1 MQRYIRIAED
11 VDRIGKGAYSPT
23 LRDNAQDARSA
34 LFNML
39 VEVPPGAEAYA
50 AMKALEEE
58 HPEPNYRRWMAVK
71 ARQRAT
77 QDADES
83 LWSTEQV
90 RDFARAR

>member
-1 MQRYIRIAED
+1 
-11 VDRIGKGAYSPT
+11 
-23 LRDNAQDARSA
+23 
-34 LFNML
+34 
-39 VEVPPGAEAYA
+39 
-50 AMKALEEE
+50 MKALEEQ

>member
-1 MQRYIRIAED
+1 MHRYIRIAED
-11 VDRIGKGAYSPT
+11 IDRVGKGAYSPT
-23 LRDNAQDARSA
+23 LRDNAQDARST

-39 VEVPPGAEAYA
+39 LEVPGAEAYA

-58 HPEPNYRRWMAVK
+58 HPEPDYRRRMAVR

-77 QDADES
+77 QDADEP

-90 RDFARAR
+90 RDFAR